1 MHNFHLPL
9 PEQLHQLLREEAA
22 QTGQPATALVRE
34 VLERWLAER
43 RCQRRHA
50 QIAAFAAA
58 HAGTAA
64 DLDPALEEASLEMLS
79 DEDST

>member
-9 PEQLHQLLREEAA
+9 PEELHQLLREEAA
-22 QTGQPATALVRE
+22 QTGQPATVLVRE

-43 RCQRRHA
+43 RRQRRHT
-50 QIAAFAAA
+50 QITAFAAA
-58 HAGTAA
+58 HAGTQV
-64 DLDPALEEASLEMLS
+64 DLDLALEEASLEILS